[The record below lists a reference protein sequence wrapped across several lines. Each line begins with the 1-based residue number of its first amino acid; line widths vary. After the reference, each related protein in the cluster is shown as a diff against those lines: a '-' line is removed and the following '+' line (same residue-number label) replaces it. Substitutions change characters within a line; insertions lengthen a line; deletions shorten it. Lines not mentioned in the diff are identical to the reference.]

1 MTETKIYKIFTPLG
15 DEIYIG
21 STASKLLSTRF
32 SHHKANYRS
41 YIKRNKTKGFITLF
55 LMFEKYGME
64 NCFIELVEE
73 FISSTI
79 DERRMKEGDHI
90 RATTC
95 INKCYKRNYF

>member
-1 MTETKIYKIFTPLG
+1 
-15 DEIYIG
+15 
-21 STASKLLSTRF
+21 LLREPQ
-32 SHHKANYRS
+32 KG
-41 YIKRNKTKGFITLF
+41 KGFALRRGFNSIRAEFTTVVVIDGDDT
-55 LMFEKYGME
+55 YGCDKLIE
-64 NCFIELVEE
+64 GIELVEE